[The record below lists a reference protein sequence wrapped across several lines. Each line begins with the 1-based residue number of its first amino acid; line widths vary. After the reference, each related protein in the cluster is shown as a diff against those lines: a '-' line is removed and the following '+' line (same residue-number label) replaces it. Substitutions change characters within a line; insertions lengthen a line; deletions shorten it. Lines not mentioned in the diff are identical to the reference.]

1 MKYYAP
7 TKLSE
12 NIHETPEG
20 FLVCLGVPIARTG
33 IQIYDRSETPVTP
46 GPDGKIKVN
55 RSEEEVFRPQTIA
68 SFQGKAL
75 TIGHPNDYVGP
86 DNWKDL
92 AKGILQNVRRGEG
105 EFNDSLIADVF
116 VKDAIAI
123 GLVKEG
129 LREVSCGYEAQ
140 YEEIGPGEGNQ
151 INIVGNHLALV
162 PKGRAGPAYAIND
175 HQGNVKGEPTVKK
188 KFSDKIKDLFAKV
201 ADEAAKMDDA
211 EEGKEEKKK
220 ADDAELAGSGIALDE
235 IKKMVSDLG
244 EKIAAMGPQS
254 KDGVPPAVEK
264 KVEEKKAGDEGAEAE
279 APAAVAS
286 MEDRMKAL
294 EASVAQILE
303 SLSDD
308 VGDEEEGEEV
318 EDADEEEVE
327 DAAACGMVGDSA
339 ARAEILAPGIEASK
353 DFKKKALMT
362 AFGTKDGKEVIQALS
377 GGKVPTFDSAEK
389 VDSLFIAASEVLKA
403 KRTGA
408 LAGTKNP
415 RQRVS
420 DSAEDGSSVPM
431 TPEQMN
437 AFNAKFYATK

>member
-33 IQIYDRSETPVTP
+33 VQIYAGSEIPRDQIEP
-46 GPDGKIKVN
+46 GADGKIKIN

-75 TIGHPNDYVGP
+75 TIGHPKEYVGP

-92 AKGILQNVRRGEG
+92 AKGVLQNVRRGEG
-105 EFNDSLIADVF
+105 EFDDSLIADVL
-116 VKDAIAI
+116 VKDIVAI
-123 GLVKEG
+123 GLVKNG
-129 LREVSCGYEAQ
+129 LREVSCGYEAM

-151 INIVGNHLALV
+151 VNIVGNHLALV

-175 HQGNVKGEPTVKK
+175 HQGKEPVMKK
-188 KFSDKIKDLFAKV
+188 KFSEKIKDLFAKV
-201 ADEAAKMDDA
+201 ADEAAKMDDV
-211 EEGKEEKKK
+211 EDPKEKK
-220 ADDAELAGSGIALDE
+220 ADDAAPAASPAFDEL
-235 IKKMVSDLG
+235 KKMVADLG
-244 EKIAAMGPQS
+244 EKIAAMGPQA
-254 KDGVPPAVEK
+254 KDAVPAAVEK
-264 KVEEKKAGDEGAEAE
+264 KVEEKKADDEGAEA
-279 APAAVAS
+279 PAAEAS

-294 EASVAQILE
+294 EASVAKILE
-303 SLSDD
+303 AMSEEA
-308 VGDEEEGEEV
+308 GDEDGEEV
-318 EDADEEEVE
+318 EDAEEEEVE

-362 AFGTKDGKEVIQALS
+362 AFGTKEGKEVIQSLS

-389 VDSLFIAASEVLKA
+389 IDSLFIAASEVLKA
-403 KRTGA
+403 KRSGG

-415 RQRVS
+415 KQRVS
-420 DSAEDGSSVPM
+420 DSAEDGSTAPM